1 MTSLEDAISKVRK
14 DYLTSLEYAISN
26 VSGYPINKTQAWKQ
40 VRKEYGIKISNRDF
54 LKKVSDMLDMGY
66 LTDVSKNKHEFLIQ
80 RVNETDN
87 RNFLSI
93 LSYHKQFLNDS
104 IKELSKHKRLFPN
117 VKSTHKYAH
126 FPLRKVSADFSKF
139 SMAIDHLM
147 INHIRATYMQ
157 HFGMIRRSI
166 ADDMINQIDSIIK
179 KGITQLYADH
189 PKEKMQI
196 IFSIRK
202 TNRRFD
208 NLMI

>member
-1 MTSLEDAISKVRK
+1 M
-14 DYLTSLEYAISN
+14 
-26 VSGYPINKTQAWKQ
+26 VSGYPINKTQAWNQ
-40 VRKEYGIKISNRDF
+40 VRREHKIKISNRDF

-66 LTDVSKNKHEFLIQ
+66 LINVSKNKHEFLIQ
-80 RVNETDN
+80 RVNEADN

-93 LSYHKQFLNDS
+93 LSYHKKFLNES

-139 SMAIDHLM
+139 SMAIDYLM
-147 INHIRATYMQ
+147 ISHIRATYMLN
-157 HFGMIRRSI
+157 FGMIKRSV
-166 ADDMINQIDSIIK
+166 AEDMINQIDSIVK

-189 PKEKMQI
+189 PKEKKQI
-196 IFSIRK
+196 MFSIRK

>member
-1 MTSLEDAISKVRK
+1 M
-14 DYLTSLEYAISN
+14 TSLEYAISN
-26 VSGYPINKTQAWKQ
+26 VSSNAISKIQAYNQ
-40 VRKEYGIKISNRDF
+40 IRKEHEIKISNRDF
-54 LKKVSDMLDMGY
+54 LKTVNDMLDMGY
-66 LTDVSKNKHEFLIQ
+66 LIDVSKNKHEFLIQ

-87 RNFLSI
+87 RNWLSVI
-93 LSYHKQFLNDS
+93 EYNKKFLNES

-117 VKSTHKYAH
+117 VKPTHKYAH
-126 FPLRKVSADFSKF
+126 FPLRKVSSDFSKF
-139 SMAIDHLM
+139 SMAIDYLM
-147 INHIRATYMQ
+147 ISHIRATYME

-189 PKEKMQI
+189 PKEKKQI
-196 IFSIRK
+196 MFSIRK

>member
-1 MTSLEDAISKVRK
+1 M
-14 DYLTSLEYAISN
+14 TSLEYAISN
-26 VSGYPINKTQAWKQ
+26 VTGDPINKSQALTQ
-40 VRKEYGIKISNRDF
+40 VRKQFGIKISNRDF

-66 LTDVSKNKHEFLIQ
+66 LIDVSKNKHEFLIQ

-87 RNFLSI
+87 RNFLSV
-93 LSYHKQFLNDS
+93 LDYHKKFLNES

-139 SMAIDHLM
+139 SMGIDYLM
-147 INHIRATYMQ
+147 INHIRATYMLN
-157 HFGMIRRSI
+157 FSMIRRSI
-166 ADDMINQIDSIIK
+166 AEDMINQIDSIVK

-189 PKEKMQI
+189 PKEKKQI
-196 IFSIRK
+196 MFSIRK